1 MIRKIITGT
10 VLLLSL
16 LSQVFAVTTR
26 KAPTDSI
33 VHQLI
38 PEITIR
44 GILTEKLNLPF
55 QVMTAEDIE
64 NHVFITPADALHH
77 LPGVSFSRDGSWATS
92 VNIRGFS
99 ESKLLFMM
107 DGDRFQTATDIAGV
121 LSMVNIDAVE
131 RIEVVKGAGSVLF
144 GTGALGGVVN
154 FIPKRPDYSAKGFKT
169 GGNVSS
175 GFQLVNSLFH
185 NNISAYVSE
194 RDWYLGV
201 DGSYRTAND
210 TQTPEGKIAGSQYN
224 DASFALR
231 GGVKHGDDRELLV
244 NYSHHNAWDVG
255 LPGGVAFPATAQV
268 RYLSFVRNQLS
279 GEYIFKNIS
288 DEVKQLSVKAYTQ
301 DIQREVEN
309 RVGPALSIFP
319 GSKNTTSGLKAV
331 ADLYFNDYN
340 TMTVGAETWLR
351 DQSTKR
357 VRIASTPTDTIF
369 TGEQPTPD
377 ASVLDVGVFTH
388 YQWVIDPKY
397 WTLNAGLRL
406 DLLRTSNDDA
416 RREVFKF
423 KYANGD
429 KQEIAHNNALLFA
442 GDVKN
447 EFAYSAHIDLMYRP
461 AERHK
466 LIVSLANAYRVA
478 SLEERFKFIDQ
489 AGILRVG
496 NPNLKPEKG
505 AFSNLSYTLTGNSV
519 VLKAEVFANYLF
531 DLITEEKDFYT
542 YPEGA
547 TVPAWVNRNVNQA
560 LFYGAEMEMKWLIS
574 PDFSFEQ
581 FVSYV
586 YGGNAVTGEKLP
598 LVPPLRGV
606 MSLHYQVSNLGEL
619 SASLDWEYETEEH
632 APGVAP
638 HRHGIVSVI
647 ANTEPINIMG
657 VALKFTAGVRNLLD
671 TAYQEHLS
679 TLRGINRLEP
689 GRNLF
694 VKAKMNW

>member
-1 MIRKIITGT
+1 MLMTF
-10 VLLLSL
+10 SW
-16 LSQVFAVTTR
+16 QVFAVSTR
-26 KAPTDSI
+26 KTPSDSI
-33 VHQLI
+33 AHQLI

-55 QVMTAEDIE
+55 QLMTAKEIE
-64 NHVFITPADALHH
+64 NQVYITPADALHH
-77 LPGVSFSRDGSWATS
+77 LPGVSFSRDGAWASS

-154 FIPKRPDYSAKGFKT
+154 FIPKRPDYSTKGFKT

-175 GFQLVNSLFH
+175 GFQAVNRLSH
-185 NNISAYVSE
+185 NNISAYISE
-194 RDWYLGV
+194 RGWYLGV
-201 DGSYRTAND
+201 DGSYRTAKD
-210 TQTPEGKIAGSQYN
+210 TQTPEGKISGSQFN
-224 DASFALR
+224 DASFSLR
-231 GGVKHGDDRELLV
+231 GGMKYGEDRELLV
-244 NYSHHNAWDVG
+244 HYNHHNAWDIG
-255 LPGGVAFPATAQV
+255 LPGGMAFPPGAKV
-268 RYLSFVRNQLS
+268 RYLSFVRNHLS
-279 GEYIFKNIS
+279 GEYIFKNIT
-288 DEVKQLSVKAYTQ
+288 DEVKQISVKAYSQ
-301 DIQREVEN
+301 MIQREVEN
-309 RVGPALSIFP
+309 RVSQALSIFP
-319 GSKNTTSGLKAV
+319 GSTNTTSGLKAV

-377 ASVLDVGVFTH
+377 ANVMDVGVFSH

-397 WTLNAGLRL
+397 WTMNAGIRL
-406 DLLRTSNDDA
+406 DLLRTSNESA
-416 RREVFKF
+416 HREVFRF
-423 KYANGD
+423 KYDNGT
-429 KQEIAHNNALLFA
+429 KQELPHNDAVLFA
-442 GDVKN
+442 NDVKN

-466 LIVSLANAYRVA
+466 FIVSLANAYRVA

-496 NPNLKPEKG
+496 NPDLKPENG
-505 AFSNLSYTLTGNSV
+505 VFSNLSYMLTGNSL
-519 VLKAEVFANYLF
+519 VLKAEVFGNYLF
-531 DLITEEKDFYT
+531 DLITEVRDFYT
-542 YPEGA
+542 YPDGA
-547 TVPAWVNRNVNQA
+547 TVQAWVNKNINQA

-574 PDFSFEQ
+574 PELSFEQ

-598 LVPPLRGV
+598 LVPPLSGV
-606 MSLHYQVSNLGEL
+606 MSLHYRVSNIGEL
-619 SASLDWEYETEEH
+619 TTSLNWMYETEKY
-632 APGVAP
+632 AQGATL
-638 HRHGIVSVI
+638 HRHGILNLI
-647 ANTEPINIMG
+647 ANTESISLMG
-657 VALKFTAGVRNLLD
+657 IALKFTFGVKNLLD
-671 TAYQEHLS
+671 TSYKQYLS
-679 TLRGINRLEP
+679 TLRGMNRLEP
-689 GRNLF
+689 GRNFF